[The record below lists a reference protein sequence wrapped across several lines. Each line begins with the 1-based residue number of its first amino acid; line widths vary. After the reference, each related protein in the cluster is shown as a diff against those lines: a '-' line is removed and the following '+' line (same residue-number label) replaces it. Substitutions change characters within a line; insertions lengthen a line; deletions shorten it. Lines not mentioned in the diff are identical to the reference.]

1 MIKANKEL
9 KKGMEEQVNVM
20 VSDFQ
25 NVVKCLL
32 QQKKWILYK
41 TKCYFSVL
49 AILIVL
55 ILR

>member
-25 NVVKCLL
+25 DAVKYLL
-32 QQKKWILYK
+32 QQKKSILYK

-49 AILIVL
+49 AVLIVL
-55 ILR
+55 ILS

>member
-32 QQKKWILYK
+32 QQKK
-41 TKCYFSVL
+41 
-49 AILIVL
+49 
-55 ILR
+55 